1 MIKSLFFY
9 AAVVMVLVVAS
20 IAMRRREQKRI
31 AIPFSHRSRLTS
43 DDTQ

>member
-9 AAVVMVLVVAS
+9 AAVAMVLVVAT
-20 IAMRRREQKRI
+20 IALRRRETKRGTV
-31 AIPFSHRSRLTS
+31 PFSHRSRLTS